1 MATLTRHPN
10 GDVIFNVDHSVGKH
24 GRNRLTDVQL
34 VQYLLNRMISD
45 VHSSGFGLS
54 SARVPESL
62 EVDGICGEKTIAAI
76 LWFQK
81 GRNDGPPNGIKFVAE
96 DATINHAGNTMYGP
110 GPKKFYTMWDLNLA
124 LSVRKALPAPED
136 IMIEP
141 LRAELDK
148 ASAKG
153 LAPALV

>member
-1 MATLTRHPN
+1 MATLTRLPN

-45 VHSSGFGLS
+45 VHSSGDSLS
-54 SARVPESL
+54 SARPPESL
-62 EVDGICGEKTIAAI
+62 EVDGICGEKTIGAI

-81 GRNDGPPNGIKFVAE
+81 ARNAGPPNGMKFVAE

-110 GPKKFYTMWDLNLA
+110 SPNKFYTMWDLNSMLDI
-124 LSVRKALPAPED
+124 RKALPAPED
-136 IMIEP
+136 IGIEP
-141 LRAELDK
+141 LRTELEK
-148 ASAKG
+148 ATAKG
-153 LAPALV
+153 LIPQFT